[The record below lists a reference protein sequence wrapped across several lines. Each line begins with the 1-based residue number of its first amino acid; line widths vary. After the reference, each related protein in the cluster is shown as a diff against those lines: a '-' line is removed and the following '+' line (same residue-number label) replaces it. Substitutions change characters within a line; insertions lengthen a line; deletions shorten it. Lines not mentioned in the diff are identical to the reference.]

1 MDGALRFLSAP
12 MKDFVI
18 LGVPF
23 VARTLRAWAD
33 FDDSAPARFDRM
45 GALPCSDQVDK
56 EMGDQYS
63 LLFAA
68 TAFFGSGAC
77 GALSQLNP
85 DAE

>member
-1 MDGALRFLSAP
+1 

-18 LGVPF
+18 LAVPL
-23 VARTLRAWAD
+23 VTRTLRAWAD
-33 FDDSAPARFDRM
+33 FDDRRKEGFDCIV
-45 GALPCSDQVDK
+45 ALPCSDQVDK

-63 LLFAA
+63 LQFAA
-68 TAFFGSGAC
+68 TAFFGSDAC

>member
-18 LGVPF
+18 IRVPLWRERCALGQTSSTRRERGSIEWVPC
-23 VARTLRAWAD
+23 
-33 FDDSAPARFDRM
+33 P
-45 GALPCSDQVDK
+45 DQVDK
-56 EMGDQYS
+56 EMRDQYS
-63 LLFAA
+63 FLFAA
-68 TAFFGSGAC
+68 TAFFGSDAC

>member
-18 LGVPF
+18 IRVPLWRERGSIEW
-23 VARTLRAWAD
+23 V
-33 FDDSAPARFDRM
+33 
-45 GALPCSDQVDK
+45 PCPDQVDK

-63 LLFAA
+63 FLFAA
-68 TAFFGSGAC
+68 TAFFGSDAC
-77 GALSQLNP
+77 GALPQLNP